1 MFNRRIYKE
10 VLRWKERYAPR
21 YALFLKGARRVGKTT
36 LAEKLGKEA
45 YRSYLRISFDQAEQG
60 VKDLF
65 LNLPP
70 CYHGGFILTD
80 RKLFRR
86 DLRMDNPTGRHFLH
100 RTFAEDLFPVPQ
112 ALSPAAS

>member
-1 MFNRRIYKE
+1 MASLRKAVSLAFLQRARSTAISLSVNSFLRAD
-10 VLRWKERYAPR
+10 VLAFVLQHQRFYGP
-21 YALFLKGARRVGKTT
+21 
-36 LAEKLGKEA
+36 
-45 YRSYLRISFDQAEQG
+45 FDNS
-60 VKDLF
+60 

-86 DLRMDNPTGRHFLH
+86 DPRMDNPTGRHFLH